1 MTTTHAPPK
10 SLTEAMRQA
19 FEQLAEQNL
28 NDPQLDGHM
37 MLVLTE
43 RRADLSPWARWALW
57 LDVRDAYLTWSNAEN
72 GEVNWDEVEAGYRD
86 PELYALKMRAELD
99 EQLDTLMDGCVVRV
113 VNAR

>member
-37 MLVLTE
+37 MLVL
-43 RRADLSPWARWALW
+43 SPWARWALW

-72 GEVNWDEVEAGYRD
+72 GDINWDEVEAEYRD
-86 PELYALKMRAELD
+86 PERYALKMRAELD
-99 EQLDTLMDGCVVRV
+99 EHLDTLMDGCVVRTFEETS
-113 VNAR
+113 R

>member
-19 FEQLAEQNL
+19 FEELAEQNL

-57 LDVRDAYLTWSNAEN
+57 LDVRDAYQRWDDAQN
-72 GEVNWDEVEAGYRD
+72 GEVPLGPLENDLRCAEYYVER
-86 PELYALKMRAELD
+86 MRADLD
-99 EQLDTLMDGCVVRV
+99 ELLDTLMDGCVVRV
-113 VNAR
+113 VNA